1 MIDLYYW
8 PTPNGWKIPI
18 ALEEMGLEYNV
29 IPVDINAGDQFT
41 DWFKAVSPNSKM
53 PAIVDSDGPDGKPI
67 SIFESGAILQ
77 YLARKSGKF
86 YGRSERDRIEID
98 QWLFWQVG
106 GLGPMAGQ
114 AHHFLVYAPKF
125 EPPQDIPYAK
135 DRYRTEVARL
145 YGVLD
150 KQLEGKDYMCGD
162 FSIADIATWGW
173 ASLWKRQEQTM
184 DDKPHMKAWLDRMKA
199 RPAVQAGR
207 GLTAEKRVEPSEKDV
222 QASAMFKT

>member
-18 ALEEMGLEYNV
+18 ALEEMGLDYNV
-29 IPVDINAGDQFT
+29 IPVDINAGDQFS

-53 PAIVDSDGPDGKPI
+53 PAIVDSDGPDGAPI

-77 YLARKSGKF
+77 YLGRKTGKF
-86 YGRSERDRIEID
+86 YGTSERARTEID

-125 EPPQDIPYAK
+125 EPPEDIPYAK
-135 DRYRTEVARL
+135 NRYRTEVARL
-145 YGVLD
+145 YKVLD
-150 KQLEGKDYMCGD
+150 TQLEGKDYICGA
-162 FSIADIATWGW
+162 FSIADIAAWGW

-184 DDKPHMKAWLDRMKA
+184 DDKPNLKAWLARMKA
-199 RPAVQAGR
+199 RPGVQAGR
-207 GLTAEKRVEPSEKDV
+207 GLVAEKRVEPTADDV
-222 QASAMFKT
+222 QGSAMFKK

>member
-18 ALEEMGLEYNV
+18 ALEEMGLAYNV

-41 DWFKAVSPNSKM
+41 DWFLKVSPNSKM
-53 PAIVDSDGPDGKPI
+53 PAIVDPDGPDGKPI

-77 YLARKSGKF
+77 YLARKTGKF
-86 YGRSERDRIEID
+86 YGSSERERIEID

-125 EPPQDIPYAK
+125 DPPQDIPYAK
-135 DRYRTEVARL
+135 DRYRAEVGRI
-145 YGVLD
+145 YKVLD
-150 KQLEGKDYMCGD
+150 TQLEGKDYICGD
-162 FSIADIATWGW
+162 YSIADISTWGW
-173 ASLWKRQEQTM
+173 ASLWKRQEQSL
-184 DDKPHMKAWLDRMKA
+184 DDKPNMKAWLARMKA
-199 RPAVQAGR
+199 RPGVQAGR
-207 GLTAEKRVEPSEKDV
+207 GLAAEKRVEPSHADV
-222 QASAMFKT
+222 QGSEMFKK